1 MVADEDRIRPADAA
15 ILDHLAEQRFDY
27 AALVA
32 RDQQL
37 PPAYAERRIERL
49 ETRDLVEAV
58 SSEAVYRITERGQR
72 RLAAYREAR
81 DEVESPQVTGDA

>member
-1 MVADEDRIRPADAA
+1 MVADEYGIRPADAA
-15 ILDHLAEQRFDY
+15 ILGHLAEQRFDY

-49 ETRDLVEAV
+49 ENRDLVEAV
-58 SSEAVYRITERGQR
+58 SSEAVYRITDRGER
-72 RLAAYREAR
+72 RLSAYRETHG
-81 DEVESPQVTGDA
+81 EVEPPRVTGDA